1 MKQLNFRE
9 EQKVVAVSGRDLQ
22 RSQEFADKHQISKF
36 YSDYEA
42 LALDDQVQVVYI
54 GITTHC
60 HYEAT
65 KVFLNAGKSVLCEKP
80 LGMNVEQTEE
90 MIALAQSK
98 KVFLMEAI
106 WSRTFPVYQQ
116 LKRTLDQKTIGE
128 VQHMVMTNGVST
140 KGPNLY
146 VKEYGGGT
154 VLEAAGDCIQL
165 TLLAFGSEM
174 PCKIQASTV
183 KFNENGVDLGMS
195 VTLHFPQYRMATFN
209 TDLRVDLPNTAFM
222 AGTGGS
228 IQIGSQFWC
237 PTQLCVSTRK
247 LKRKEDFPLPSGA
260 KFPFNFA
267 NSEGL
272 MYEAD
277 HVRQCLQANLLESP
291 LVPHQ
296 DSLLIARIQKEIMS
310 QISSQ

>member
-1 MKQLNFRE
+1 
-9 EQKVVAVSGRDLQ
+9 
-22 RSQEFADKHQISKF
+22 
-36 YSDYEA
+36 
-42 LALDDQVQVVYI
+42 
-54 GITTHC
+54 
-60 HYEAT
+60 
-65 KVFLNAGKSVLCEKP
+65 
-80 LGMNVEQTEE
+80 
-90 MIALAQSK
+90 
-98 KVFLMEAI
+98 
-106 WSRTFPVYQQ
+106 
-116 LKRTLDQKTIGE
+116 
-128 VQHMVMTNGVST
+128 
-140 KGPNLY
+140 
-146 VKEYGGGT
+146 
-154 VLEAAGDCIQL
+154 
-165 TLLAFGSEM
+165 
-174 PCKIQASTV
+174 
-183 KFNENGVDLGMS
+183 
-195 VTLHFPQYRMATFN
+195 MATFN

>member
-1 MKQLNFRE
+1 
-9 EQKVVAVSGRDLQ
+9 
-22 RSQEFADKHQISKF
+22 
-36 YSDYEA
+36 
-42 LALDDQVQVVYI
+42 
-54 GITTHC
+54 
-60 HYEAT
+60 
-65 KVFLNAGKSVLCEKP
+65 
-80 LGMNVEQTEE
+80 
-90 MIALAQSK
+90 
-98 KVFLMEAI
+98 
-106 WSRTFPVYQQ
+106 
-116 LKRTLDQKTIGE
+116 
-128 VQHMVMTNGVST
+128 MVMTNGVST

-174 PCKIQASTV
+174 PSRIQASTV
-183 KFNENGVDLGMS
+183 KFNENGVDLGLS
-195 VTLHFPQYRMATFN
+195 VTLHFPQYRMATFD

-222 AGTGGS
+222 AGTEGS

-237 PTQLCVSTRK
+237 PTQLCVSGHW
-247 LKRKEDFPLPSGA
+247 EDFPLPTGA
-260 KFPFNFA
+260 KYPFNFD

-310 QISSQ
+310 QISQ

>member
-1 MKQLNFRE
+1 MVFLNHLNFRE
-9 EQKVVAVSGRDLQ
+9 EQKVVAVSGRDIE
-22 RSQEFADKHQISKF
+22 RSKEFAEKHQIQNF

-42 LALDDQVQVVYI
+42 LASDDQVQVVYI

-80 LGMNVEQTEE
+80 LGMNIEQTEE

-128 VQHMVMTNGVST
+128 VKHMVMTNGVST

-174 PCKIQASTV
+174 PSRIQASTV
-183 KFNENGVDLGMS
+183 KFNENGVDLGLS
-195 VTLHFPQYRMATFN
+195 VTLHFPQYRMATFD

-222 AGTGGS
+222 AGTEGS

-237 PTQLCVSTRK
+237 PTQLCVSGHW
-247 LKRKEDFPLPSGA
+247 EDFPLPSGA
-260 KFPFNFA
+260 KYPFNFD

-310 QISSQ
+310 QISQ

>member
-1 MKQLNFRE
+1 MAFLNHLNFRE
-9 EQKVVAVSGRDLQ
+9 EQKVVAVSGRDIE
-22 RSQEFADKHQISKF
+22 RSKEFAEKHQIKNF

-42 LALDDQVQVVYI
+42 LASDDQVQVVYI

-80 LGMNVEQTEE
+80 LGMNIEQTEE

-116 LKRTLDQKTIGE
+116 LKRTLDQKTIGD
-128 VQHMVMTNGVST
+128 VKHMVMTNGVST

-174 PCKIQASTV
+174 PSRIQASTV
-183 KFNENGVDLGMS
+183 KFNENGVDLGLS
-195 VTLHFPQYRMATFN
+195 VTLHFPQYRMATFD

-222 AGTGGS
+222 AGTEGS

-237 PTQLCVSTRK
+237 PTQLCVSGHW
-247 LKRKEDFPLPSGA
+247 EDFPLPSGA
-260 KFPFNFA
+260 KYPFNFD

-310 QISSQ
+310 QISQ